1 MTDESGAKRI
11 IFRGY
16 QLLTLQVDHQP
27 YGWLADAALVTR
39 GPIIEW
45 IGPQREL
52 PAYDGDVQIQE
63 GHGRFLSPG
72 LIDCHTHL
80 VYGGDRSAE
89 WEQRLNGVSYEEIAR
104 RGGGILS
111 TVKATREASED
122 ELFASASQRVSA
134 FLKQGVTAIEI
145 KSGYGLNLDTERK
158 MLRVARRIEQHFP
171 VHVSKTLLAAH
182 ALPPEYNGR
191 ADDYIDHICEGMLP
205 ALIGMV
211 DAVDIF
217 CESIAFNPQQM
228 QRVFA
233 AARQLNPQIQLKAHV
248 EQLSNLGGARRAA
261 QMGALSVDH
270 IEYLSATD
278 CAILAEHGTVA
289 TLLPGAFYNLKETQ
303 KPPVDALRQA
313 GVPIAISS
321 DANPGSSPVAS
332 LLLMANMAC
341 NLFGLTPE
349 EAIVGLTRNAA
360 RALGLD
366 SAMGTLAP
374 GMQANLAIW
383 DIPHPA
389 GLAHGIGHNPCLAVY
404 YQGKRIH
411 QADEA

>member
-89 WEQRLNGVSYEEIAR
+89 WEQRLIGVSYEEIAR

-289 TLLPGAFYNLKETQ
+289 TLLPGAFLQPQGDAETARGRLAPSRCADCYLVRREPWQ
-303 KPPVDALRQA
+303 FARGITAADGQHGLQPVRAHTGRSHCRPDPQRRSSLGARFRDGHTRAGDAGEPGDLGYSASGRPGAWHRTQSLPGRVLPRQA
-313 GVPIAISS
+313 DSS
-321 DANPGSSPVAS
+321 G
-332 LLLMANMAC
+332 
-341 NLFGLTPE
+341 G
-349 EAIVGLTRNAA
+349 
-360 RALGLD
+360 
-366 SAMGTLAP
+366 
-374 GMQANLAIW
+374 
-383 DIPHPA
+383 
-389 GLAHGIGHNPCLAVY
+389 
-404 YQGKRIH
+404 
-411 QADEA
+411 